1 MLPMAGETRLGF
13 SAIQCSLAAPRVSG
27 RKTRTSANRPA
38 ASRRPAA
45 ASPKA
50 KGLSPSADPA
60 ARRETSD
67 CYRPTREGLD
77 PRADSSIGVRFLEG
91 AEVEAGAKRVMPLDE
106 HLQLQPALRSG
117 PAFGQQRNSRHAAH
131 VSSPIWLS
139 QCFEGN
145 AEQDQGEDAQPI
157 LFWRPPSAVR
167 HLPSAI
173 RHLPSAIGGYCLV
186 AYRGVAVSCPA
197 AKAPTVV
204 HWPTSCPLGRSS

>member
-1 MLPMAGETRLGF
+1 MAGETRLGF

-50 KGLSPSADPA
+50 KGLSSSADPA
-60 ARRETSD
+60 ACRETSG
-67 CYRPTREGLD
+67 CCRPTREGSD
-77 PRADSSIGVRFLEG
+77 PRADSSIGVRSLEG
-91 AEVEAGAKRVMPLDE
+91 AEVEAGAKRVMPRDE
-106 HLQLQPALRSG
+106 HLQLQPALWSG
-117 PAFGQQRNSRHAAH
+117 PAFGHQRNSRRAAH

-145 AEQDQGEDAQPI
+145 AEQDQGEDAHHAAYP
-157 LFWRPPSAVR
+157 V
-167 HLPSAI
+167 LPSAI
-173 RHLPSAIGGYCLV
+173 CRPPSAIGGYCLV